1 MIEKIKQEIY
11 HTYNLYLFSYKNHML
26 IILIIV
32 QNNTDNV
39 YNYKLR

>member
-1 MIEKIKQEIY
+1 MIEKRKQEIY
-11 HTYNLYLFSYKNHML
+11 HTYNLYLFSYNNHML
-26 IILIIV
+26 IILIV